1 MTEKELLLTS
11 LLDCKRSDLYAK
23 NFSLDDNQKEILTS
37 MLKRREKGEPVQYI
51 TGFTEF
57 MGFPIKVDRRVL
69 IPRPETEIL
78 VEQTI
83 QFIRNNF
90 SAREINILDLCTGSG
105 NIAISLA
112 RHLSGN
118 RIVASDIS
126 SQALDIARENAA
138 ANNVQDKI
146 IFIESD
152 LFKQGFEGRNSLFDI
167 IVCNP
172 PYLKFSD
179 LDHAATEL
187 AFEPRI
193 ALDAGKDGLLFYEK
207 IISQAPQY
215 LKKDGYLIL
224 EIGFNQLNAIKEILG
239 FCKKFV
245 LENVVKD
252 YNNIDRVIFLRKVN

>member
-1 MTEKELLLTS
+1 MTEKELLLTA
-11 LLDCKRSDLYAK
+11 LLDCKRSDLYTVDV
-23 NFSLDDNQKEILTS
+23 SLDDNQKEILS
-37 MLKRREKGEPVQYI
+37 CMLERREKGEPIQYI

-57 MGFPIKVDRRVL
+57 MGFQIKVDRRVL

-83 QFIRNNF
+83 QFIRNSF
-90 SAREINILDLCTGSG
+90 FGKEINILDLCTGSG

-112 RHLSGN
+112 RSLSGN

-138 ANNVQDKI
+138 VNNVQDRI
-146 IFIESD
+146 IFIESE
-152 LFKQGFEGRNSLFDI
+152 LFEQGFEDKGSLFDV

-172 PYLKFSD
+172 PYLKSSE
-179 LDHAATEL
+179 LDHTATEL

-193 ALDAGKDGLLFYEK
+193 ALDAGKDGLLYYEK
-207 IISQAPQY
+207 IISQAPRY
-215 LKKDGYLIL
+215 LNKEGRLIF

-239 FCKKFV
+239 SCKKFV

>member
-1 MTEKELLLTS
+1 MTEKELLLTA
-11 LLDCKRSDLYAK
+11 LLDCKRSDLYAG
-23 NFSLDDNQKEILTS
+23 NVSLDDNQKEILS
-37 MLKRREKGEPVQYI
+37 YMLERREKGEPIQYI

-57 MGFPIKVDRRVL
+57 MGFQIKVDRRVL

-83 QFIRNNF
+83 KLIRNNF
-90 SAREINILDLCTGSG
+90 PNLDLDILDLCTGSG

-112 RHLSGN
+112 RSLNGN

-126 SQALDIARENAA
+126 NQALDIAKENAA
-138 ANNVQDKI
+138 INNVQDRI
-146 IFIESD
+146 VFVESN
-152 LFKQGFEGRNSLFDI
+152 LFEQGFEDKGSLFDI

-172 PYLKFSD
+172 PYLRSSE
-179 LDHAATEL
+179 LDQSTIEL
-187 AFEPRI
+187 TFEPRI
-193 ALDAGKDGLLFYEK
+193 ALDAGSDGLLFYEK

-215 LKKDGYLIL
+215 LNKDGRLIF
-224 EIGFNQLNAIKEILG
+224 EIGFNQLSAIKEILDAS
-239 FCKKFV
+239 KKFV